1 MPKTTRHS
9 KKRHGAHHKRDK
21 SYVKVYAPYLPLIV
35 SIIASM
41 LLSFWQ
47 PVAGNTL
54 AYATEMSVS
63 GLLSSTN
70 SQRAANGKA
79 GLSLNSKLNS
89 AAQAKA
95 NDMVARDYW
104 SHTTPDGQ
112 EPWVFIDNAGYSYTK
127 AGENL
132 AYGFSTSSNT
142 VSGWMNS
149 PSHKANMLDSAFT
162 EVGFGFANSPNF
174 VGDGQETVVV
184 AMYGQPQTLAATH
197 QTPAPTPAPTT
208 PQTAPT
214 PVPAPAP
221 VQEKPKPK
229 PKKPTPKEVKEAAPI
244 NTDIP
249 IDAVTAQPQH
259 VARVQTMTRGQAP
272 WALAAMTTLLGALV
286 FIRLLHHSLKY
297 RKFVQHHPR
306 LMHAL
311 NGGENL
317 VLHHPLFDSTILG
330 LAILGYVLS
339 RTVGYIL

>member
-1 MPKTTRHS
+1 MPKTSRHS
-9 KKRHGAHHKRDK
+9 KKRTGAHHKRNK
-21 SYVKVYAPYLPLIV
+21 NYVRVYAPYLPLII

-70 SQRAANGKA
+70 SQRSANGKA
-79 GLSLNSKLNS
+79 GLSLNSKLNN

-112 EPWVFIDNAGYSYTK
+112 EPWVFIDNAGYSYIK

-184 AMYGQPQTLAATH
+184 AMYGQPQTLAATN
-197 QTPAPTPAPTT
+197 QTLPPTPAPAKPQPAPAPAPTPAT
-208 PQTAPT
+208 PQK
-214 PVPAPAP
+214 
-221 VQEKPKPK
+221 KPKPIA
-229 PKKPTPKEVKEAAPI
+229 KKPAPKQEKEAAPI

-249 IDAVTAQPQH
+249 IEAVTAEPQQ
-259 VARVQTMTRGQAP
+259 VARMQTLTRGQAP
-272 WALAAMTTLLGALV
+272 WALAAMTSLLGALV
-286 FIRLLHHSLKY
+286 FIRLVHHSLKY
-297 RKFVQHHPR
+297 RKFVRHHPR

-339 RTVGYIL
+339 RTVGIIL